1 MSDDR
6 VAIAYINKAWGV
18 KGEVI
23 AEPLTEFPQRFKQLK
38 NVTVSTARLD
48 LELKVEW
55 TKKHSGKIVFKF
67 EEINDRDEA
76 QRLRNSYI
84 EVEKSEVF
92 KLPEGNYYQFELIGL
107 EVEDSVQGYLG
118 RIDDVWEYPTNDIL
132 VIRSDRGRLLIPA
145 IKEIVRKVD
154 LKNNKLEVTL
164 LPGMEF
170 EAE

>member
-1 MSDDR
+1 VSDDR

>member
-6 VAIAYINKAWGV
+6 VAIAFINKAWGV
-18 KGEVI
+18 KGEVT
-23 AEPLTEFPQRFKQLK
+23 AEPLTEFPQRFGQLK
-38 NVTVSTARLD
+38 RVTVATARQD
-48 LELKVEW
+48 IELNVEW

-67 EEINDRDEA
+67 KEINNRDDA

-84 EVEKSEVF
+84 EIEKSEVF
-92 KLPEGNYYQFELIGL
+92 ELPEGNYYQFELIGL
-107 EVEDSVQGYLG
+107 DVHDSGQGYLG
-118 RIDDVWEYPTNDIL
+118 KIDNIWEYPTNDIL

-145 IKEIVRKVD
+145 IKEIVKRVD
-154 LKNNKLEVTL
+154 LENKKLEVTL